1 MPDHGHHGGIDDQE
15 LHPETVRLLSRR
27 QMLGT
32 AGKAAAVTLFGV
44 FTVSACTE
52 STTTASGST
61 AGPATTGRA
70 SAPTSGAPPKTAA
83 PGSLYTRLGGNPA
96 ITAVVG
102 TFLQNVVEDAR
113 INRFFANT
121 NAQRLQVLLVEQIGQ
136 ATGGPE
142 VYSGKDMK
150 TAHAN
155 MAITVADF
163 NALVEDLVKALD
175 QYQVPAA
182 EKQELLSALAT
193 MQPDIVTA

>member
-1 MPDHGHHGGIDDQE
+1 MPDHGHDEQD

-27 QMLGT
+27 QVLGT

-44 FTVSACTE
+44 FTVSACRD

-61 AGPATTGRA
+61 STGGPATKGGGGAAT
-70 SAPTSGAPPKTAA
+70 SAVAPRTAA
-83 PGSLYTRLGGNPA
+83 PGSLYTRLGGNAA

-102 TFLQNVVEDAR
+102 TFLQNVVNDAR

-142 VYSGKDMK
+142 VCSGKDMK
-150 TAHAN
+150 SAHAN

-163 NALVEDLVKALD
+163 NAMVEDLITALD
-175 QYQVPAA
+175 QHEVPAA

>member
-1 MPDHGHHGGIDDQE
+1 MPDHGHDDQE

-61 AGPATTGRA
+61 STAGPATTGRA

-83 PGSLYTRLGGNPA
+83 PGSLYTRLGGNAA